1 MSVYSRPNFSSM
13 QVIIYTIDLVFFSGS
28 LRVKNQY
35 TKVSV
40 YVSSVWH
47 SEILLSCVFLK
58 HFISLSQDLPL
69 WLSFEK
75 PSTSEIELDED
86 GVWNIAEEK
95 DKSFI
100 ANCLCF

>member
-35 TKVSV
+35 TK
-40 YVSSVWH
+40 
-47 SEILLSCVFLK
+47 
-58 HFISLSQDLPL
+58 DLPL